1 MPVSTVTKFDL
12 LQGKLVGELKSSIPL
27 AQFTSFRLG
36 GPAALLYVASTP
48 ERLVRAYI
56 LANELKIRYFV
67 LGGGSNIVFADDG
80 FDGLVIKDECDR
92 FEINGTTIAV
102 QSGVS
107 YDRLVD
113 IAIEN
118 SLAGLEFAAGIPGTV
133 GGAIWGNAGA
143 WGKSIGDILEQA
155 VVVSPEGKIMIVGP
169 EFFQFNYRHSRL
181 KTDPHLVVSARLKL
195 RPGDKTTLAKEAAEI
210 RRIRQSKHP
219 TWEGSA
225 GSVFKNIKSP
235 EVIPAGKLLE
245 EAGVKGMKVGG
256 AEVYEKH
263 CNIIVN
269 KGQATASDVRKLAE
283 LMKAKALEKHGLS
296 LEYEITFI
304 EP

>member
-1 MPVSTVTKFDL
+1 MEKFDL
-12 LQGKLVGELKSSIPL
+12 LQGKFGGELKRSVPL

-36 GPAALLYVASTP
+36 GPAKYLYIASTP
-48 ERLVRAYI
+48 EKLARAYL
-56 LANELKIRYFV
+56 LANELNFRYFV
-67 LGGGSNIVFADDG
+67 LGGGSNIVFADNG

-92 FEINGTTIAV
+92 FEIHETIVTV

-107 YDRLVD
+107 YNRLVD
-113 IAIEN
+113 IVIDH
-118 SLAGLEFAAGIPGTV
+118 SLAGLEFAAGIPGSV

-143 WGKSIGDILEQA
+143 WGKSIGDVLERA
-155 VVVSPEGKIMIVGP
+155 VLMAPDGQVKIVDSD
-169 EFFQFNYRHSRL
+169 FFQFGYRHSRL
-181 KTDPHLVVSARLKL
+181 KTDPHLILSAKLKL
-195 RPGDKTTLAKEAAEI
+195 ARGDKAALAAKAAEL
-210 RRIRQSKHP
+210 RRIRREKHP

-235 EVIPAGKLLE
+235 ELVPAGKLLE

-269 KGQATASDVRKLAE
+269 KGKATAADVKNLAE
-283 LMKAKALEKHGLS
+283 SMKAKALEKHGLR
-296 LEYEITFI
+296 LEYEITFV